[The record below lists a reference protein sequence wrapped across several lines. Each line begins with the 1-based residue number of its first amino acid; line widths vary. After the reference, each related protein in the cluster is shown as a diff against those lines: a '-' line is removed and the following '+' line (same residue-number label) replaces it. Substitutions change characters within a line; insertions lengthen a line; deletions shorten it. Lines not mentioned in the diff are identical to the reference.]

1 MSYKNWSALDMVLVL
16 ELALLKDGDKHENVL
31 CSLKNLASP
40 DKTWKRGDESLP
52 EYCTMLAQL
61 PDPVKSVRD
70 VCSNFYRQ
78 LKQVDVFEVVSTV
91 PAELTADELEEF
103 AQAHRELI
111 INDRLRRPE
120 MV

>member
-70 VCSNFYRQ
+70 VCNNFYQQ
-78 LKQVDVFEVVSTV
+78 LKQDPVFE
-91 PAELTADELEEF
+91 
-103 AQAHRELI
+103 
-111 INDRLRRPE
+111 PE
-120 MV
+120 PVESAA

>member
-1 MSYKNWSALDMVLVL
+1 MSYRNWSALDMVLVL

-78 LKQVDVFEVVSTV
+78 LKQVDVFEPAANESASEEELVDAYHDLVVKDTH
-91 PAELTADELEEF
+91 ARLTA
-103 AQAHRELI
+103 
-111 INDRLRRPE
+111 
-120 MV
+120 